1 MMRNLAGNPVKM
13 LDRCCFEMELFY
25 NNVERMSKEAIIY
38 LIPINSRNLEVIDF
52 QSESEGQVWE

>member
-1 MMRNLAGNPVKM
+1 M